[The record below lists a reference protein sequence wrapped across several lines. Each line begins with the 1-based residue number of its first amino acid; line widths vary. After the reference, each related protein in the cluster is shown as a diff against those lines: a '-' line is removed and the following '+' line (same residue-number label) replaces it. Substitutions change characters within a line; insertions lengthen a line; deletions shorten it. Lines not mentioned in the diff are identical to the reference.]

1 MDTLLQEG
9 QTPQSLSPLTL
20 AFVGDGINDAPVL
33 SRADGV
39 YELLVRE
46 HLVAQG
52 NCPVRKLHS
61 RKVELVRCQAQA
73 KALESLWPVLSE
85 EERDVALRGRNA
97 HVGHAP
103 KNAAVADY
111 HGATALEA
119 LFGYLYLAERG
130 ERLRELFAQVIAVL
144 SQNQAL

>member
-20 AFVGDGINDAPVL
+20 AFVG
-33 SRADGV
+33 DGV

-61 RKVELVRCQAQA
+61 RKVELVRCQFQAQA
-73 KALESLWPVLSE
+73 LERLWPRLTGE
-85 EERDVALRGRNA
+85 EQEVALRGRNA
-97 HVGHAP
+97 HVGHVP
-103 KNAAVADY
+103 KNANVADY

-119 LFGYLYLAERG
+119 LFGYLYLGG
-130 ERLRELFAQVIAVL
+130 EVSRLRELFGLVMEEL
-144 SQNQAL
+144 

>member
-9 QTPQSLSPLTL
+9 QSPKSLSPLTL
-20 AFVGDGINDAPVL
+20 AFVG
-33 SRADGV
+33 DGV

-52 NCPVRKLHS
+52 NCPVKKLHS

-73 KALESLWPVLSE
+73 KALSQLWEELSQE
-85 EERDVALRGRNA
+85 EQEVALRGRNA
-97 HVGHAP
+97 HVGHVP
-103 KNAAVADY
+103 KNAEVADY

-119 LFGYLYLAERG
+119 LFGYLYLSGRLERV
-130 ERLRELFAQVIAVL
+130 RQLFGQVMAGL
-144 SQNQAL
+144 EKPKQFF

>member
-20 AFVGDGINDAPVL
+20 AFVGDW
-33 SRADGV
+33 V

-52 NCPVRKLHS
+52 NCPVKKLNS
-61 RKVELVRCQAQA
+61 RKVELVRCQFQAQA
-73 KALESLWPVLSE
+73 LERLWPRLTGE
-85 EERDVALRGRNA
+85 EQEVALRGRNA
-97 HVGHAP
+97 HVGHVP
-103 KNAAVADY
+103 KNANVADY

-119 LFGYLYLAERG
+119 LFGYLYLGG
-130 ERLRELFAQVIAVL
+130 EVSRLRELFGLVMEEL
-144 SQNQAL
+144 